1 MNQYPLN
8 PVDFYEDFLSFLRG
22 IEKYGDK
29 PAITTY
35 TSEKEAVTRSYRQL
49 TEDVYALAA
58 AMREKGW
65 QGCHVALAGEN
76 SYQWVVAFFASAVLN
91 CPVVLVDI
99 EQSVETIA
107 QMLETADSQ
116 VAFASDSAAE
126 LFAQEA
132 DMPKL
137 PLVASGGEY
146 GIPFTSLLE
155 EGRCLLKEHDH
166 FFDTLPAEENLAVIA
181 FTSGTTSAS
190 KPVMLSR
197 KGVLHNASSSV
208 AMVATGERLFASLP
222 FYHTYGL
229 TCSVL
234 GPLIV
239 GTHLCINGSLK
250 TMMRDLRLFQPD
262 TMMTVPLIVEM
273 VHRRLAAASQERGL
287 EEELNHKAR
296 RRFLRREPEASV
308 SEKLE
313 NLKNEIFPEMQII
326 ISGGAHLLPEIS
338 LELKRFGIQTLQGY
352 GITECSPLISVN
364 RNQMNQPESVGV
376 VVPGVEL
383 RFQEGEILV
392 RGENVMLGYYKDEEM
407 TREAMGDG
415 WFHTGDLGYLDKR
428 GFLYI
433 TGRKKNLI
441 VLKNGKKVSPE
452 EIESRIARL
461 PLVKE
466 VMAYGATTGQSA
478 DDVKIAV
485 TVYPDPKEAG
495 GMTSYEIL
503 NTLQKEIESINGHYP
518 SYKQIQLVNLRENE
532 FSKTS
537 SQKIKRREL

>member
-1 MNQYPLN
+1 M
-8 PVDFYEDFLSFLRG
+8 
-22 IEKYGDK
+22 
-29 PAITTY
+29 
-35 TSEKEAVTRSYRQL
+35 
-49 TEDVYALAA
+49 
-58 AMREKGW
+58 
-65 QGCHVALAGEN
+65 
-76 SYQWVVAFFASAVLN
+76 
-91 CPVVLVDI
+91 
-99 EQSVETIA
+99 
-107 QMLETADSQ
+107 
-116 VAFASDSAAE
+116 
-126 LFAQEA
+126 
-132 DMPKL
+132 
-137 PLVASGGEY
+137 
-146 GIPFTSLLE
+146 
-155 EGRCLLKEHDH
+155 
-166 FFDTLPAEENLAVIA
+166 
-181 FTSGTTSAS
+181 
-190 KPVMLSR
+190 
-197 KGVLHNASSSV
+197 
-208 AMVATGERLFASLP
+208 
-222 FYHTYGL
+222 
-229 TCSVL
+229 
-234 GPLIV
+234 
-239 GTHLCINGSLK
+239 
-250 TMMRDLRLFQPD
+250 
-262 TMMTVPLIVEM
+262 
-273 VHRRLAAASQERGL
+273 
-287 EEELNHKAR
+287 
-296 RRFLRREPEASV
+296 
-308 SEKLE
+308 
-313 NLKNEIFPEMQII
+313 
-326 ISGGAHLLPEIS
+326 PEIS

-364 RNQMNQPESVGV
+364 RHQMNQPESVGV

-466 VMAYGATTGQSA
+466 VMAYGATTGQST

-485 TVYPDPKEAG
+485 IVYPDPKEAG